1 MNICSYCNRS
11 FSNKGGL
18 ASHEPYCVENPNRI
32 DRKTVSNAGAK
43 KGCIPWNKGKSG
55 VQVAWNKGT
64 TGISGGKA
72 STPDKENLRKKKI
85 SEAMKK
91 FGGYRKGSG
100 RGKKGWY
107 KGFFCDSSWELAYL
121 IYCLDHFIQIERNTT
136 KLKYVFE
143 NKERSYTPDFL
154 VEGAL
159 TEVKGFKSPQWE
171 AKLKYNPDVRVL
183 YEAEMNPIIEY
194 VESHYGRDF
203 TRLYEK

>member
-1 MNICSYCNRS
+1 MNVCSYCNRS

-18 ASHEPYCVENPNRI
+18 ASHEPYCVDNPNRI
-32 DRKTVSNAGAK
+32 HRKTASNAGAK
-43 KGCIPWNKGKSG
+43 KGCIPWNKGKTG

-64 TGISGGKA
+64 TGISGGRA
-72 STPDKENLRKKKI
+72 STPDKENLRRNRI

-107 KGFFCDSSWELAYL
+107 KGFFCDSSWELAYV
-121 IYCLDHFIQIERNTT
+121 IYCLDHSIQIERNTT

-154 VEGAL
+154 VEGVL

-203 TRLYEK
+203 TKLYEK